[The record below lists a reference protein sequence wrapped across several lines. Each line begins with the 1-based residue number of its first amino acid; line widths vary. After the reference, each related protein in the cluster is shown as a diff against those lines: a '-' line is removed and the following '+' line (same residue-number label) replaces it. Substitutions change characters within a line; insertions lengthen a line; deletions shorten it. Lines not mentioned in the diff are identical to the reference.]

1 MKLKY
6 NQIIYSPSD
15 LSSHSG
21 CKHLTQLN
29 KQHVRGEI
37 PDPEVYNNRVL
48 MMLKEKG
55 LEFEAS
61 HLQNLKNEGKTIA
74 EIDNEDPHAEK
85 HTIDAMKA
93 GVDVVYQAR
102 LKEDDKW
109 SGWAD
114 FLVRVDTPSNLGEWS
129 YEVWDTKLANETKA
143 GTILQIGL
151 YSERIG
157 KIQGQSPE
165 YMGVIKPEGEEI
177 YRFDEYSAY
186 IRLVK
191 RNLEDAILNDYE
203 TYPDPVS
210 HCDICQWWKK
220 CNSVR
225 RGDDHLTFVAGMG
238 TSQSKELNSH
248 GVNTLEQLAN
258 LSMPVP
264 FEPTKG
270 VKETYNKLREQARL
284 QNKSRHS
291 GNEPIYETLEIEEDK
306 GLNKLPK
313 PSENDVY
320 LDFEG
325 DRMVEPDGLEY
336 MIGYVHKGN
345 YYALWAKNENEEK
358 QIFEQFID
366 FAVKLKEEDPSLH
379 IYHYAP
385 YEVTAFKRLMGKYAS
400 CENEIDTFLRSNTF
414 VDLYSVVRQSI
425 RASVEKY
432 SIKDLEI
439 FFGYERKMELRE
451 LSIHKTQLELL
462 LQTGNIDKLSA
473 VTQAA
478 VQLYN
483 QDDCES
489 LVRLQAWLEEVRS
502 DLIKNGEHIPR
513 PIDGEGGAS
522 DGITAFQ
529 ESIKPIMD
537 ALLYGVPTIKE
548 ERNNV
553 QQAQFILAHML
564 DWYRR
569 EKKSFYWEKF
579 RLIDLQ
585 ENELL
590 EERKSIAYLTYTGEK
605 VKEKRSYIYTYK
617 VPNQECD
624 IKVGDN
630 LNAISGERFGSLFEL
645 DVENGLLRIKYSKEI
660 EAHEHPSSIFS
671 LTDIS
676 PGSKEQALINLAE
689 WIVENGMDSDSETYR
704 AARQLLMNIAPT
716 LTEERTD
723 LKDITS
729 KTFDFASKLHNSY
742 LPVQGPPGAGKSFT
756 GSHLIVKLVQEGK
769 KIGITALSHKVISNL
784 LSKVWEV
791 AEEQDLPIQIL
802 QKVKPEYDEVVPW
815 SVTTGE
821 DAIQSALGRA
831 HVIAGTS
838 FMWSKP
844 PYTDG
849 VDYLFVD
856 EAGQLSLI
864 DTLAISHCC
873 SNLVLLGDPQQLKQP
888 QQGVH
893 PDGTDVSALEH
904 VLQDQKTISDEK
916 GVFLAETWRMHSSIN
931 TFVSELFYENRLKSK
946 ANLDRQQILGSKYS
960 GAGLYLE
967 EVEHSG
973 NTNSSNEEV
982 DRIVEIVR
990 QLTSGKVTFLNQK
1003 DEETILTTADIKI
1016 ITPYNAQVQAIKQQL
1031 PTLEI
1036 GTVDKFQGQEAP
1048 VIIYSV
1054 ATSSLEDA
1062 PRGMDFL
1069 FSPNRFNVA
1078 VSRARTRFIMVANP
1092 AIFEAECKSPHQIKL
1107 ANAFCRFKELSQ
1119 LDSSQPPPQVT
1130 Q

>member
-1 MKLKY
+1 MKYKN

-15 LSSHSG
+15 LSSHSS

-29 KQHVRGEI
+29 KKHARGEI
-37 PDPEVYNNRVL
+37 ADPETYNNRVL
-48 MMLKEKG
+48 TMLKEKG
-55 LEFEAS
+55 IEFEAS
-61 HLQNLKNEGKTIA
+61 HLQKLKDEGKTIA
-74 EIDNEDPHAEK
+74 EINNEDPHAEK

-93 GVDVVYQAR
+93 GADVVYQAR
-102 LKEDDKW
+102 LKEDGKW

-114 FLVRVDTPSNLGEWS
+114 FLIRVDTKSNLGEWS

-151 YSERIG
+151 YSERVG
-157 KIQGQSPE
+157 KIQGQPPE
-165 YMGVIKPEGEEI
+165 YMGVIKPEGEEK
-177 YRFDEYSAY
+177 YRFDEYAAY

-210 HCDICQWWKK
+210 HCDICQWWKT

-225 RGDDHLTFVAGMG
+225 REDDHLTFVAGMG
-238 TSQSKELNSH
+238 SSQTKELNIH
-248 GVNTLEQLAN
+248 GVNTLEKLAN
-258 LSMPVP
+258 LTLPVP

-270 VKETYNKLREQARL
+270 VKETYNKLREQARV
-284 QNKSRHS
+284 QNTSRHN
-291 GNEPIYETLEIEEDK
+291 GYEPIYETLEVEEDK
-306 GLNKLPK
+306 GLNKLPQ
-313 PSENDVY
+313 PSDNDIY

-325 DRMVEPDGLEY
+325 DRMIEPDGLEY
-336 MIGYVHKGN
+336 MIGYVHRGE
-345 YYALWAKNENEEK
+345 YHALWAKNETEEK

-366 FAVKLKEEDPSLH
+366 FAVNLKKEDPSLH
-379 IYHYAP
+379 IFHYAP
-385 YEVTAFKRLMGKYAS
+385 YEVTMFKRLMGKYAS
-400 CENEIDTFLRSNTF
+400 REDEIDTFLRSHTF
-414 VDLYSVVRQSI
+414 VDLYGVVRQSI

-439 FFGYERKMELRE
+439 FFGYERKMDLRE
-451 LSIHKTQLELL
+451 LSSHKSQLELL
-462 LQTGNIDKLSA
+462 LQTGNIDKLSE

-489 LVRLQAWLEEVRS
+489 LVRLQEWLEEIRN
-502 DLIKNGEHIPR
+502 DIIKNGAHITR

-522 DGITAFQ
+522 DNITAHQ

-537 ALLYGVPTIKE
+537 ALLEGVPPIRS

-553 QQAQFILAHML
+553 QQANFILANML

-569 EKKSFYWEKF
+569 ERKSFYWEKF
-579 RLIDLQ
+579 RLIELPED
-585 ENELL
+585 ELL
-590 EERKSIAYLTYTGEK
+590 EERKVIAYLNNTGEK
-605 VKEKRSYIYTYK
+605 VKEKRSFVYTYR
-617 VPNQECD
+617 VPIQECD
-624 IKVGDN
+624 LKVGDS
-630 LNAISGERFGSLFEL
+630 LNTFTGERFGSLFDL
-645 DVENGLLRIKYSKEI
+645 DLKNGIIRIKYGKEI
-660 EAHEHPSSIFS
+660 EAHEHPSSIYS
-671 LTDIS
+671 IKDIG
-676 PGSKEQALINLAE
+676 PGSKEQAIINLAE
-689 WIVENGMDSDSETYR
+689 WVVDHGMDSDSETYR
-704 AARQLLMNIAPT
+704 AARQLLMNVSPK
-716 LTEERTD
+716 LTEEKTNRE
-723 LKDITS
+723 DITE
-729 KTFDFASKLHNSY
+729 KTFDFASKLDNSY

-784 LSKVWEV
+784 LAKVWEV
-791 AEEQDLPIQIL
+791 AEEQGFSIQML
-802 QKVKPEYDEVVPW
+802 QKVKTDYDETVPW
-815 SVTTGE
+815 QVTTGE
-821 DAIQSALGRA
+821 GAILAALGNA
-831 HVIAGTS
+831 DVIAGTS

-844 PYTDG
+844 TFKDG

-864 DTLAISHCC
+864 DTLSVSHCC
-873 SNLVLLGDPQQLKQP
+873 SNFILLGDPQQLKQP

-893 PDGTDVSALEH
+893 PDGTEVSALEH
-904 VLQDQKTISDEK
+904 VLQDEKTISDEQ
-916 GVFLAETWRMHSSIN
+916 GIFLPDTWRMHSSIN
-931 TFVSELFYENRLKSK
+931 AFVSELFYENRLKSK
-946 ANLDRQQILGSKYS
+946 DHLDQQQILGSKYS

-967 EVEHSG
+967 EVEHNG
-973 NTNSSNEEV
+973 NTNSSIEEV
-982 DRIVEIVR
+982 QKVVEIVH
-990 QLTSGKVTFLNQK
+990 QLTSGETTFINQNG
-1003 DEETILTTADIKI
+1003 EEVSLTTSNIKI
-1016 ITPYNAQVQAIKQQL
+1016 ITPYNAQVQAIKQRL

-1078 VSRARTRFIMVANP
+1078 VSRARTCFIMVANP
-1092 AIFEAECKSPHQIKL
+1092 VIFEAECKSPRQIKL

-1119 LDSSQPPPQVT
+1119 
-1130 Q
+1130 

>member
-1 MKLKY
+1 MKHKN

-15 LSSHSG
+15 LSSHSS

-29 KQHVRGEI
+29 KQHARGEI
-37 PDPEVYNNRVL
+37 ADPEMYNNRVL
-48 MMLKEKG
+48 TMLKEKG
-55 LEFEAS
+55 IEFEAS
-61 HLQNLKNEGKTIA
+61 HLQKLKDEGKTIA
-74 EIDNEDPHAEK
+74 EINNEDPHAEK

-102 LKEDDKW
+102 LKEDGKW

-114 FLVRVDTPSNLGEWS
+114 FLMRVDTPSNLGEWS
-129 YEVWDTKLANETKA
+129 YEVWDTKLTNETKA

-151 YSERIG
+151 YSERVG
-157 KIQGQSPE
+157 RFQGQSPE

-177 YRFDEYSAY
+177 YRFDEYAAY

-191 RNLEDAILNDYE
+191 RNLVDAILNDYE

-210 HCDICQWWKK
+210 HCDICRWWKT

-225 RGDDHLTFVAGMG
+225 REDDHLTFVAGMG
-238 TSQSKELNSH
+238 SSQTKELNIH
-248 GVNTLEQLAN
+248 GVNTLEKLAN
-258 LSMPVP
+258 LALPVP

-270 VKETYNKLREQARL
+270 VKETYNKLREQARV
-284 QNKSRHS
+284 QNTSRH
-291 GNEPIYETLEIEEDK
+291 NRYEPIYETLEVEEGK
-306 GLNKLPK
+306 GLTKLPE
-313 PSENDVY
+313 PSENDIY

-336 MIGYVHKGN
+336 MIGYVHKGE
-345 YYALWAKNENEEK
+345 YHALWAKNETEEK

-366 FAVKLKEEDPSLH
+366 FVVNLKEEDPSLH

-385 YEVTAFKRLMGKYAS
+385 YEVTTFKRLMGKYAS
-400 CENEIDTFLRSNTF
+400 RENEIDTFLRSDTF
-414 VDLYSVVRQSI
+414 VDLYGVVRQSI

-432 SIKDLEI
+432 SIKNLEI
-439 FFGYERKMELRE
+439 FFGYERKMDLRE
-451 LSIHKTQLELL
+451 LSSHKSQLELL
-462 LQTGNIDKLSA
+462 LQTGNIDKLSK

-489 LVRLQAWLEEVRS
+489 LVRLQAWLEEIRN
-502 DLIKNGEHIPR
+502 DLIKNDADITR
-513 PIDGEGGAS
+513 PIDGEGAAS
-522 DGITAFQ
+522 DSITAHQ

-537 ALLYGVPTIKE
+537 ALLEGVPPIRA

-579 RLIDLQ
+579 RLIELP

-590 EERKSIAYLTYTGEK
+590 EERKAIAYLIYTGEK
-605 VKEKRSYIYTYK
+605 VKEKRSFVYTYK

-624 IKVGDN
+624 LKVGDT
-630 LNAISGERFGSLFEL
+630 LNTISGERFGSLFDL
-645 DVENGLLRIKYSKEI
+645 DFENGLLRIKYGKEI

-671 LTDIS
+671 IKDIS
-676 PGSKEQALINLAE
+676 PGSKEQAIINLAE
-689 WIVENGMDSDSETYR
+689 WTVDHSMDSDSETYR
-704 AARQLLMNIAPT
+704 AARQLLMNVSPT
-716 LTEERTD
+716 LTEERTEYE
-723 LKDITS
+723 DITE
-729 KTFDFASKLHNSY
+729 KTFDFVSKLDNSY
-742 LPVQGPPGAGKSFT
+742 LPVQGPPGAGKSFS

-784 LSKVWEV
+784 LTKVWEV
-791 AEEQDLPIQIL
+791 AGEQDLSIQML
-802 QKVKPEYDEVVPW
+802 QKVKADYDEAVPW
-815 SVTTGE
+815 LVTTGE
-821 DAIQSALGRA
+821 DAIQTALGNA
-831 HVIAGTS
+831 DVIAGTS

-844 PYTDG
+844 PYTDA

-864 DTLAISHCC
+864 DTLAVSHCC

-893 PDGTDVSALEH
+893 PDGTEVSALEH
-904 VLQDQKTISDEK
+904 VLQDEKTISDEQ
-916 GVFLAETWRMHSSIN
+916 GIFLAETWRMHSSIN
-931 TFVSELFYENRLKSK
+931 AFVSELFYENRLKSK
-946 ANLDRQQILGSKYS
+946 DHLDQQQILGSKYS

-973 NTNSSNEEV
+973 NTNSSSEEV
-982 DRIVEIVR
+982 EKVVEIVH
-990 QLTSGKVTFLNQK
+990 QLTSGETTFINQK
-1003 DEETILTTADIKI
+1003 GEEATLTTSDIKI

-1031 PTLEI
+1031 PTIEV

-1092 AIFEAECKSPHQIKL
+1092 AVFEAECKSPHQIKL
-1107 ANAFCRFKELSQ
+1107 ANAFCRFKELSH
-1119 LDSSQPPPQVT
+1119 
-1130 Q
+1130 